1 MKRELVLTELMEHDR
16 TRVTEAYD
24 ALPPD
29 ARRLYRLI
37 EAAGMAIESADA
49 DTLGAVADM
58 ARFQSCHCPLGQ
70 ILQGV
75 VVGELEGR

>member
-1 MKRELVLTELMEHDR
+1 MKRDFTLTELMEHDR
-16 TRVTEAYD
+16 ARVTEAYD

-49 DTLGAVADM
+49 DTLV
-58 ARFQSCHCPLGQ
+58 ARFQSCHCPLGH
-70 ILQGV
+70 ILER
-75 VVGELEGR
+75 VVGNIR